1 MLQSAGW
8 ENTWLSIQE
17 FDTDSEEDPVVEEER
32 IRSDPDRIDELEM
45 LEDDKLLFGAADK
58 VSHM

>member
-1 MLQSAGW
+1 M
-8 ENTWLSIQE
+8 
-17 FDTDSEEDPVVEEER
+17 EEER

-58 VSHM
+58 VRHSSHFVDGTRKAFYQSKCCSRTVMAN

>member
-1 MLQSAGW
+1 M
-8 ENTWLSIQE
+8 
-17 FDTDSEEDPVVEEER
+17 EEER

-58 VSHM
+58 VSHDSNFVDGTRKVFY